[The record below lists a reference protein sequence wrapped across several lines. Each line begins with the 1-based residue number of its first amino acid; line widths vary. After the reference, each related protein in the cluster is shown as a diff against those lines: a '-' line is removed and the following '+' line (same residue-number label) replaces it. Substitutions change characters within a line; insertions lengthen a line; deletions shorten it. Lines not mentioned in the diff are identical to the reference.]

1 MYIYIVIII
10 ITIITIIIIYIYHT
24 HMYIIYRYMMVHV
37 HSCAEVPTISHH
49 LPVPQYAL
57 LPWPNFPDGVL
68 EGGAGAQ
75 KI

>member
-1 MYIYIVIII
+1 
-10 ITIITIIIIYIYHT
+10 
-24 HMYIIYRYMMVHV
+24 MYIIYRYMMVHV
-37 HSCAEVPTISHH
+37 HGCAEVPTISHH